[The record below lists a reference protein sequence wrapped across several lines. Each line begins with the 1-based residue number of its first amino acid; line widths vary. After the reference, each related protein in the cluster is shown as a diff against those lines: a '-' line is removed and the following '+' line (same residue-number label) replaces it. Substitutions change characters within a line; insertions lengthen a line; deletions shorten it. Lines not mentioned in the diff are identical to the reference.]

1 MAETSTSVATTP
13 TTAPIS
19 TPSTVSGRSSS
30 PSNAPSATMP
40 AQQTAARGTVPAP
53 GARPAVGSPPPVLPP
68 TVRQV
73 AAAIRSVGR
82 NLRVEVSAPKGA
94 LVHVYRDGQL
104 VRSVT
109 PEEAKALTIPANGAT
124 QDDVQIVVVT
134 RTGDVMSTP
143 VPESGN
149 DTGGAGTSTDPL
161 DTATTEPASSVTPPT
176 VANSTRSRN
185 GARTSNARAGAVRTS
200 PTTTVKPSSGKSA
213 AGRSGQRS
221 TNDTVTP
228 NR

>member
-1 MAETSTSVATTP
+1 
-13 TTAPIS
+13 
-19 TPSTVSGRSSS
+19 
-30 PSNAPSATMP
+30 
-40 AQQTAARGTVPAP
+40 
-53 GARPAVGSPPPVLPP
+53 VLPP

-73 AAAIRSVGR
+73 AAAVRSVGR

-149 DTGGAGTSTDPL
+149 DTGGASTSTDPL
-161 DTATTEPASSVTPPT
+161 DTATTEPASSVTSST
-176 VANSTRSRN
+176 VANPTSSRN
-185 GARTSNARAGAVRTS
+185 GARTSNARAGVARTS

-221 TNDTVTP
+221 MNDTVTP

>member
-1 MAETSTSVATTP
+1 
-13 TTAPIS
+13 
-19 TPSTVSGRSSS
+19 
-30 PSNAPSATMP
+30 
-40 AQQTAARGTVPAP
+40 
-53 GARPAVGSPPPVLPP
+53 
-68 TVRQV
+68 V

-109 PEEAKALTIPANGAT
+109 PEEAKAMTIPANGAT

-143 VPESGN
+143 VPGSGN
-149 DTGGAGTSTDPL
+149 DSGGAGAGTGPL

-185 GARTSNARAGAVRTS
+185 GARTSNARADAARTS